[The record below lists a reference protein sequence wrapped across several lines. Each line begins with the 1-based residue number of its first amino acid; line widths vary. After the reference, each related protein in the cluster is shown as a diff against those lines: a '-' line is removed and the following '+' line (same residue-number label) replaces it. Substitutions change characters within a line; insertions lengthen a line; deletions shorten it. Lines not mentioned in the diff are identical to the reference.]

1 MSALHAGGGAKPW
14 LATFAIGLSTFT
26 VVTAEMLPVGLLTP
40 IVSTL
45 NASIGR
51 AGLLIS
57 LPALFAALFAPLVVL
72 GARRTDRRSLLIV
85 FLLLL
90 IAANLLAAA
99 ATSMALL
106 FAARIL
112 LGFCIG
118 GIWAIAGGLAERLVP
133 PASVGLA
140 LSVIF
145 GGVAAASVLGVPLGV
160 FLGEALGWRMAFL
173 AVAVLAA
180 LTLLLL
186 LCVLPPLPV
195 TQAVSWRSFTAQR
208 ANRRLLL
215 GLLLTFLLVA
225 GHFMA
230 YTFVRPLLQTVAG
243 IESRWVGPLLF
254 AYGVAG
260 IVGNFIAGQ
269 AAAKRLRRTLA
280 LIAFGLA
287 LAVLLLLLLGRAPLS
302 GGAFLLLWGIAYGG
316 VSVSLM
322 AWMLKAAPNAVEVAS
337 SLYIALFNL
346 AISCGSLAGGLVV
359 DAGGLT
365 INGVLSG
372 IVLLQA
378 LAILMRTRPQA
389 LTTAA
394 KADSP
399 PG

>member
-195 TQAVSWRSFTAQR
+195 TQAVSWRSFTVQR

-287 LAVLLLLLLGRAPLS
+287 LAVLLLPLLGRAPLS

-322 AWMLKAAPNAVEVAS
+322 AWMLKAAPDAVEVAS

-372 IVLLQA
+372 IVLLLA

>member
-118 GIWAIAGGLAERLVP
+118 GIWVIAGGLAERLVP

-280 LIAFGLA
+280 LIALGLA
-287 LAVLLLLLLGRAPLS
+287 LAVLLLPLLGRAPLS

-372 IVLLQA
+372 IVLLLA

>member
-1 MSALHAGGGAKPW
+1 M
-14 LATFAIGLSTFT
+14 
-26 VVTAEMLPVGLLTP
+26 LTP

-72 GARRTDRRSLLIV
+72 GARRTDRRSLLV
-85 FLLLL
+85 GFLLLL

-106 FAARIL
+106 FAARTL

-145 GGVAAASVLGVPLGV
+145 GGVAAASVFGVPLGV

-186 LCVLPPLPV
+186 LCVLPSLPV
-195 TQAVSWRSFTAQR
+195 TQAISWRSFTAQR

-243 IESRWVGPLLF
+243 IEGRWVGPLLF

-260 IVGNFIAGQ
+260 IAGNFIAGQ

-280 LIAFGLA
+280 LIALGLA
-287 LAVLLLLLLGRAPLS
+287 LAVLLLPLLGHAPLS
-302 GGAFLLLWGIAYGG
+302 GSAFLLLWGIAYGG

-322 AWMLKAAPNAVEVAS
+322 AWMLKAAPDAVEVAS

-365 INGVLSG
+365 LNGVLSG
-372 IVLLQA
+372 MVLLLA
-378 LAILMRTRPQA
+378 LAILMRTRPQV

>member
-1 MSALHAGGGAKPW
+1 MSALHAGGGANPW

-45 NASIGR
+45 NATIGR

-72 GARRTDRRSLLIV
+72 GARRTDRRS
-85 FLLLL
+85 LL

-145 GGVAAASVLGVPLGV
+145 GGVAAASVFGVPLGV

-195 TQAVSWRSFTAQR
+195 TQAVSWRLFTAQR

-243 IESRWVGPLLF
+243 IEGRWVGPLLF
-254 AYGVAG
+254 AYGAAG

-269 AAAKRLRRTLA
+269 AATKRLRRTLA
-280 LIAFGLA
+280 LIALGLA
-287 LAVLLLLLLGRAPLS
+287 LAVLLLPLLGHAPLS
-302 GGAFLLLWGIAYGG
+302 GSAFLLLWGIAYGG

-322 AWMLKAAPNAVEVAS
+322 AWMLKAAPDAVEVAS

-365 INGVLSG
+365 LNGVLSG
-372 IVLLQA
+372 IVLLLA
-378 LAILMRTRPQA
+378 LAILMRTHPQA

>member
-1 MSALHAGGGAKPW
+1 
-14 LATFAIGLSTFT
+14 
-26 VVTAEMLPVGLLTP
+26 AEMLPVGLLTP

-45 NASIGR
+45 NATIGR
-51 AGLLIS
+51 AGLLVS

-72 GARRTDRRSLLIV
+72 GARRTDRRSLLIA

-106 FAARIL
+106 FTARIL

-133 PASVGLA
+133 PTSVGLA

-145 GGVAAASVLGVPLGV
+145 SGVAAASVFGVPLGV

-195 TQAVSWRSFTAQR
+195 TQTVSWRLFTAQR

-243 IESRWVGPLLF
+243 IEGRWVGPLLF
-254 AYGVAG
+254 TYGAAG

-269 AAAKRLRRTLA
+269 AAAKR
-280 LIAFGLA
+280 
-287 LAVLLLLLLGRAPLS
+287 
-302 GGAFLLLWGIAYGG
+302 
-316 VSVSLM
+316 
-322 AWMLKAAPNAVEVAS
+322 
-337 SLYIALFNL
+337 
-346 AISCGSLAGGLVV
+346 
-359 DAGGLT
+359 
-365 INGVLSG
+365 
-372 IVLLQA
+372 
-378 LAILMRTRPQA
+378 
-389 LTTAA
+389 
-394 KADSP
+394 
-399 PG
+399 

>member
-90 IAANLLAAA
+90 IADNLLAAA

-195 TQAVSWRSFTAQR
+195 TQAVSWRSFTAQH

-254 AYGVAG
+254 AYGAAG

-269 AAAKRLRRTLA
+269 AATKRLRRTLA

-287 LAVLLLLLLGRAPLS
+287 LAVLLLPLLGRAPLS

-322 AWMLKAAPNAVEVAS
+322 AWMLKAAPDAVEVAS

-372 IVLLQA
+372 IVLLLA

>member
-1 MSALHAGGGAKPW
+1 MSALQAGGAKPW

-133 PASVGLA
+133 SASVGLA

-243 IESRWVGPLLF
+243 IESRWVGALLF

-287 LAVLLLLLLGRAPLS
+287 LAVLLLPLLGRAPLS

-322 AWMLKAAPNAVEVAS
+322 AWMLKAAPDAVEVAS
-337 SLYIALFNL
+337 SLYIALFNM

-372 IVLLQA
+372 IVLLLA

>member
-1 MSALHAGGGAKPW
+1 
-14 LATFAIGLSTFT
+14 
-26 VVTAEMLPVGLLTP
+26 MLPVGLLTP

-45 NASIGR
+45 NATIGR
-51 AGLLIS
+51 AGLLVS

-72 GARRTDRRSLLIV
+72 GARRTDRRSLLIA

-99 ATSMALL
+99 AASMALL
-106 FAARIL
+106 FTARIL

-133 PASVGLA
+133 PTSVGLA

-145 GGVAAASVLGVPLGV
+145 SGVAAASVFGVPLGV

-195 TQAVSWRSFTAQR
+195 TQAVGWRLFTAQR

-243 IESRWVGPLLF
+243 IEGRWVGPLLF
-254 AYGVAG
+254 AYGAAG
-260 IVGNFIAGQ
+260 IVGNFIAGGPRPNGY
-269 AAAKRLRRTLA
+269 AAPA
-280 LIAFGLA
+280 LIALGLA
-287 LAVLLLLLLGRAPLS
+287 LAVLLLPLLGHAPLS
-302 GGAFLLLWGIAYGG
+302 GSAFLLLWGIAYGG

-322 AWMLKAAPNAVEVAS
+322 AWMLKAAPMRSRSPLRCISRCLIWRFPAVHWR
-337 SLYIALFNL
+337 
-346 AISCGSLAGGLVV
+346 AGW
-359 DAGGLT
+359 
-365 INGVLSG
+365 
-372 IVLLQA
+372 
-378 LAILMRTRPQA
+378 
-389 LTTAA
+389 
-394 KADSP
+394 
-399 PG
+399 

>member
-118 GIWAIAGGLAERLVP
+118 GIWVIAGGLAERLVP

-195 TQAVSWRSFTAQR
+195 TQAVSWRSFTTQR

-287 LAVLLLLLLGRAPLS
+287 LAVLLLPLLGRAPLS

-322 AWMLKAAPNAVEVAS
+322 AWMLKAAPDAVEVAS

-372 IVLLQA
+372 IVLLLA

>member
-145 GGVAAASVLGVPLGV
+145 GGVAA
-160 FLGEALGWRMAFL
+160 
-173 AVAVLAA
+173 
-180 LTLLLL
+180 
-186 LCVLPPLPV
+186 
-195 TQAVSWRSFTAQR
+195 
-208 ANRRLLL
+208 
-215 GLLLTFLLVA
+215 
-225 GHFMA
+225 
-230 YTFVRPLLQTVAG
+230 
-243 IESRWVGPLLF
+243 
-254 AYGVAG
+254 
-260 IVGNFIAGQ
+260 
-269 AAAKRLRRTLA
+269 
-280 LIAFGLA
+280 
-287 LAVLLLLLLGRAPLS
+287 
-302 GGAFLLLWGIAYGG
+302 
-316 VSVSLM
+316 
-322 AWMLKAAPNAVEVAS
+322 
-337 SLYIALFNL
+337 
-346 AISCGSLAGGLVV
+346 
-359 DAGGLT
+359 
-365 INGVLSG
+365 
-372 IVLLQA
+372 
-378 LAILMRTRPQA
+378 
-389 LTTAA
+389 
-394 KADSP
+394 
-399 PG
+399 

>member
-1 MSALHAGGGAKPW
+1 M
-14 LATFAIGLSTFT
+14 
-26 VVTAEMLPVGLLTP
+26 
-40 IVSTL
+40 
-45 NASIGR
+45 
-51 AGLLIS
+51 
-57 LPALFAALFAPLVVL
+57 
-72 GARRTDRRSLLIV
+72 
-85 FLLLL
+85 
-90 IAANLLAAA
+90 
-99 ATSMALL
+99 
-106 FAARIL
+106 
-112 LGFCIG
+112 
-118 GIWAIAGGLAERLVP
+118 
-133 PASVGLA
+133 
-140 LSVIF
+140 
-145 GGVAAASVLGVPLGV
+145 PLGV

-195 TQAVSWRSFTAQR
+195 TQAISWRSFTVQR
-208 ANRRLLL
+208 ANRRLMT

-243 IESRWVGPLLF
+243 IEGRWVGPLLF

-280 LIAFGLA
+280 LIALGLA
-287 LAVLLLLLLGRAPLS
+287 LAVLLLPLLGHAPLS
-302 GGAFLLLWGIAYGG
+302 GSAFLLLWGITYGG

-322 AWMLKAAPNAVEVAS
+322 AWMLKAAPDAVEVAS

-346 AISCGSLAGGLVV
+346 AISCGSLAGGLMV

-372 IVLLQA
+372 MVLLLA

>member
-186 LCVLPPLPV
+186 LCVLPPLPI

-287 LAVLLLLLLGRAPLS
+287 LAVLLLPLLGRAPLS

-322 AWMLKAAPNAVEVAS
+322 AWMLKAAPDAVEVAS

-372 IVLLQA
+372 IVLLLA

>member
-254 AYGVAG
+254 AYGAAG

-269 AAAKRLRRTLA
+269 AATKRLRRTLA

-287 LAVLLLLLLGRAPLS
+287 LAVLLLPLLGRAPLS

-322 AWMLKAAPNAVEVAS
+322 AWMLKAAPDAVEVAS

-372 IVLLQA
+372 IVLLLA

>member
-195 TQAVSWRSFTAQR
+195 TQAVSWRSFTAQH

-254 AYGVAG
+254 AYGAAG

-269 AAAKRLRRTLA
+269 AATKRLRRTLA

-287 LAVLLLLLLGRAPLS
+287 LAVLLLPLLGRAPLS

-322 AWMLKAAPNAVEVAS
+322 AWMLKAAPDAVEVAS

-359 DAGGLT
+359 GAGGLT

-372 IVLLQA
+372 IVLLLA

>member
-160 FLGEALGWRMAFL
+160 FLGEGLGWRIAFL

-186 LCVLPPLPV
+186 LCVLPPLPI

-280 LIAFGLA
+280 LIALGLA
-287 LAVLLLLLLGRAPLS
+287 LAVLLLPLLGRAPLS

-372 IVLLQA
+372 IVLLLA

>member
-1 MSALHAGGGAKPW
+1 MNALHADGGAKPW

-45 NASIGR
+45 NATVGR

-72 GARRTDRRSLLIV
+72 GARRTDRRRLLV
-85 FLLLL
+85 GFLLLL

-118 GIWAIAGGLAERLVP
+118 GIWVIAGGLAERLVP

-140 LSVIF
+140 LSIIF
-145 GGVAAASVLGVPLGV
+145 GGVAAASVFGVPFGV
-160 FLGEALGWRMAFL
+160 FLGEALGWRLAFL

-208 ANRRLLL
+208 ANRRLLT

-243 IESRWVGPLLF
+243 IEGRWMGPLLF
-254 AYGVAG
+254 TYGVAG
-260 IVGNFIAGQ
+260 IIGNFIAGQ

-280 LIAFGLA
+280 LITLGLA
-287 LAVLLLLLLGRAPLS
+287 LAVLLLPLLGYAPMS

-322 AWMLKAAPNAVEVAS
+322 AWMLKAAPDAVEVAS

-365 INGVLSG
+365 INGALSG
-372 IVLLQA
+372 MVLLLA
-378 LAILMRTRPQA
+378 LAILMRMRPQT

>member
-14 LATFAIGLSTFT
+14 LATFAIALSTFT

-72 GARRTDRRSLLIV
+72 GARRTDRRSLLIA

-133 PASVGLA
+133 PTSVGLA

-145 GGVAAASVLGVPLGV
+145 GGVAAASVFGVPLGV

-186 LCVLPPLPV
+186 L
-195 TQAVSWRSFTAQR
+195 
-208 ANRRLLL
+208 
-215 GLLLTFLLVA
+215 
-225 GHFMA
+225 
-230 YTFVRPLLQTVAG
+230 QTVAG
-243 IESRWVGPLLF
+243 IEGRWVGPLLF
-254 AYGVAG
+254 AYGAAG
-260 IVGNFIAGQ
+260 IIGNFIAGQ

-280 LIAFGLA
+280 LIALGLA
-287 LAVLLLLLLGRAPLS
+287 LAILLLPLLGHAPLS

-322 AWMLKAAPNAVEVAS
+322 AWMLKAAPDAVEVAS

-365 INGVLSG
+365 LNGVLSG
-372 IVLLQA
+372 IVLLLA

-394 KADSP
+394 NADSP

>member
-180 LTLLLL
+180 LPLLLL

-195 TQAVSWRSFTAQR
+195 TQAVSWRSFTVQR

-287 LAVLLLLLLGRAPLS
+287 LAVLLLPLLGRAPLS

-322 AWMLKAAPNAVEVAS
+322 AWMLKAAPDAVEVAS

-372 IVLLQA
+372 IVLLLA

>member
-1 MSALHAGGGAKPW
+1 MSALHAGGGAKSW

-72 GARRTDRRSLLIV
+72 GARRTDRRSLLV
-85 FLLLL
+85 GFLLLL

-99 ATSMALL
+99 ATSLALL

-145 GGVAAASVLGVPLGV
+145 GGVAAASVFGVPLGV

-180 LTLLLL
+180 LTLLLMY
-186 LCVLPPLPV
+186 VLPPLPV
-195 TQAVSWRSFTAQR
+195 TQAISWRSFTAQR
-208 ANRRLLL
+208 TNRRLLT

-260 IVGNFIAGQ
+260 IAGNFIAGQ

-280 LIAFGLA
+280 LIALGLA
-287 LAVLLLLLLGRAPLS
+287 LAVLLLPLLGHAPLS

-316 VSVSLM
+316 VSVALM
-322 AWMLKAAPNAVEVAS
+322 AWMLKAAPDAVEVAS

-372 IVLLQA
+372 MVLLLA
-378 LAILMRTRPQA
+378 LAILMRTRPQT

>member
-1 MSALHAGGGAKPW
+1 MSALQAGGAKPW

-208 ANRRLLL
+208 ANRRLRL

-243 IESRWVGPLLF
+243 IESRWVGALLF

-287 LAVLLLLLLGRAPLS
+287 LAVLLLPLLGRAPLS

-372 IVLLQA
+372 IVLLLA

>member
-1 MSALHAGGGAKPW
+1 MIALQAGGAKPW

-269 AAAKRLRRTLA
+269 AAATRLRRTLA

-287 LAVLLLLLLGRAPLS
+287 LAVLLLPLLGRAPL
-302 GGAFLLLWGIAYGG
+302 
-316 VSVSLM
+316 
-322 AWMLKAAPNAVEVAS
+322 
-337 SLYIALFNL
+337 
-346 AISCGSLAGGLVV
+346 
-359 DAGGLT
+359 
-365 INGVLSG
+365 
-372 IVLLQA
+372 
-378 LAILMRTRPQA
+378 
-389 LTTAA
+389 
-394 KADSP
+394 
-399 PG
+399 

>member
-1 MSALHAGGGAKPW
+1 MIALQAGGAKPW

-269 AAAKRLRRTLA
+269 AAATRLRRTLA

-287 LAVLLLLLLGRAPLS
+287 LAVLLLPLLGRAPLS

-322 AWMLKAAPNAVEVAS
+322 AWMFKAAPDAVEVAS

-372 IVLLQA
+372 IVLLLA

>member
-280 LIAFGLA
+280 LIALGLA
-287 LAVLLLLLLGRAPLS
+287 LAVLLLPLLGRAPLS

-372 IVLLQA
+372 IVLLLA

>member
-1 MSALHAGGGAKPW
+1 MSALHAGGAKPW

-215 GLLLTFLLVA
+215 GLLLTFQLVA

-287 LAVLLLLLLGRAPLS
+287 LAVLLLPLLGRAPLS

-322 AWMLKAAPNAVEVAS
+322 AWMLKAAPDAVEVAS

-372 IVLLQA
+372 IVLLLA

>member
-173 AVAVLAA
+173 TVAVLAA

-195 TQAVSWRSFTAQR
+195 TQAVSWRSFTAQH

-254 AYGVAG
+254 AYGAAG

-269 AAAKRLRRTLA
+269 AATKRLRRTLA

-287 LAVLLLLLLGRAPLS
+287 LAVLLLPLLGRAPLS

-322 AWMLKAAPNAVEVAS
+322 AWMLKAAPDAVEVAS

-372 IVLLQA
+372 IVLLLA

>member
-186 LCVLPPLPV
+186 LCVLPPLPI

-243 IESRWVGPLLF
+243 IESRWVGALLF

-280 LIAFGLA
+280 LIALGLA
-287 LAVLLLLLLGRAPLS
+287 LAVLLLPLLGRAPLS

-322 AWMLKAAPNAVEVAS
+322 AWMLKAAPNEVEVAS

-372 IVLLQA
+372 IVLLLA

>member
-1 MSALHAGGGAKPW
+1 MIALQAGGAKPW

-269 AAAKRLRRTLA
+269 AAATRLRRTLA

-287 LAVLLLLLLGRAPLS
+287 LAVLLLPLLGRAPLS

-322 AWMLKAAPNAVEVAS
+322 AWMLKAAPDAVEVAS

-372 IVLLQA
+372 IVLLLA

>member
-40 IVSTL
+40 IVSTM

-186 LCVLPPLPV
+186 LCVLPPLPI

-243 IESRWVGPLLF
+243 IESRWVGALLF

-280 LIAFGLA
+280 LIAFGLT
-287 LAVLLLLLLGRAPLS
+287 LAVLLLPLLGRAPLS

-322 AWMLKAAPNAVEVAS
+322 AWMLKAAPDAVEVAS

-372 IVLLQA
+372 IVLLLA

>member
-118 GIWAIAGGLAERLVP
+118 GIWVIAGGLAERLVP

-269 AAAKRLRRTLA
+269 AAAKRLRRTLT

-287 LAVLLLLLLGRAPLS
+287 LAVLLLPLLGRAPLS
-302 GGAFLLLWGIAYGG
+302 GGAFFLLWGIAYGG

-322 AWMLKAAPNAVEVAS
+322 AWMLKAAPDAVEVAS

-372 IVLLQA
+372 IVLLLA

>member
-215 GLLLTFLLVA
+215 GLLLTFLLIA

-230 YTFVRPLLQTVAG
+230 YTFVRPLLQTIAG

-269 AAAKRLRRTLA
+269 AAAKRLRRILA
-280 LIAFGLA
+280 LIALGLA
-287 LAVLLLLLLGRAPLS
+287 LAVLLLPLLGRAPLS

-322 AWMLKAAPNAVEVAS
+322 AWMLKAAPDAVEVAS
-337 SLYIALFNL
+337 SLYIALFNM

-372 IVLLQA
+372 IVLLLA